1 VTKHFITA
9 TAITL
14 GIVAGLPWMTAAASG
29 TSGQHIME
37 RIVHRDDRVVIVT
50 TYNTLPWE
58 NPDSCDEN
66 LKVALVPG
74 DPVLDGEQLATLRA
88 AKMADKTVSFM
99 LDGCFT
105 LDSGISVPKITFIT
119 VY

>member
-1 VTKHFITA
+1 MTKHFITA

-29 TSGQHIME
+29 TSGKKTME
-37 RIVHRDDRVVIVT
+37 RIVHRDDRVIIVT
-50 TYNTLPWE
+50 TYKASPWE
-58 NPDSCDEN
+58 NPDACDEN
-66 LKVALVPG
+66 LKLALVPE
-74 DPVLDGEQLATLRA
+74 DPVLYGEQLATLRA
-88 AKMADKTVSFM
+88 AKMANKTVSFM

-119 VY
+119 VH